1 MSVTIDTAVPTP
13 DAVPIPSPWAR
24 VGLLFARPARAW
36 TGLNQR
42 VQWWFPLLIVAV
54 AYALA
59 LLTTYQKSYL
69 PMITSSIEQRVA
81 AEQMSADQAAQVERM
96 YGSPGG
102 MAIMTCILSL
112 QYLLVVFV
120 FSLLVWLGGAFV
132 LGRPF
137 RYRLALELTWWAELV
152 RLVQVLADHAVAY
165 FGGIELLHVHTG
177 FGVLLPEPETPSKL
191 ITAAGRFLDM
201 IGPLGLWYAAVLVL
215 GLSALTGAPRK
226 AAAFVGGGIYLIFAL
241 LLAALSGLSAPGS

>member
-1 MSVTIDTAVPTP
+1 MSVTIDAAVPTP
-13 DAVPIPSPWAR
+13 AADPIPSPWAR
-24 VGLLFARPARAW
+24 VGLVFTRPARAW

-54 AYALA
+54 AYTLA
-59 LLTTYQKSYL
+59 VLATYHKSYL
-69 PMITSSIEQRVA
+69 PMVMSSIEQRVSS
-81 AEQMSADQAAQVERM
+81 EQMSADQAAQVEHM

-102 MAIMTCILSL
+102 MAIMTSILSV
-112 QYLLVVFV
+112 QYLLVIFV
-120 FSLLVWLGGAFV
+120 FSLLVWLGGAFI

-137 RYRLALELTWWAELV
+137 RYRMALELTWWAELV

-165 FGGIELLHVHTG
+165 FGGIDLLHVHTG
-177 FGVLLPEPETPSKL
+177 FGVLMPEPDTPSKL
-191 ITAAGRFLDM
+191 MSAAGRFLDM

-226 AAAFVGGGIYLIFAL
+226 AAAWVGGGIYLIFAL

>member
-1 MSVTIDTAVPTP
+1 MSVTIDAAVPTP
-13 DAVPIPSPWAR
+13 DAAPIPNPLAR
-24 VGLLFARPARAW
+24 VGLIFTRPTRAW
-36 TGLNQR
+36 TGLDQR

-59 LLTTYQKSYL
+59 LLATYHKSYL
-69 PMITSSIEQRVA
+69 PMIMSSIDQRVA
-81 AEQMSADQAAQVERM
+81 SEQMSADQAAQVERM

-102 MAIMTCILSL
+102 MAIMTSILSV
-112 QYLLVVFV
+112 QYLLVIFV
-120 FSLLVWLGGAFV
+120 FSLLVWLGGAFI

-137 RYRLALELTWWAELV
+137 RYRLALEVTWWAELV
-152 RLVQVLADHAVAY
+152 RLVQVVADHAVSY
-165 FGGIELLHVHTG
+165 FGGLDLLHVHTG

-201 IGPLGLWYAAVLVL
+201 LGPLGLWYAAVLVL
-215 GLSALTGAPRK
+215 GLSALSGAPRK
-226 AAAFVGGGIYLIFAL
+226 AAAWVGGGIYLIFAL